1 LLVLYIIV
9 EATTST
15 MATAKDQKCLVLY
28 VNKTVLELE
37 NNLPEAGGRPPTMSQ
52 GSASGTHLER
62 LELCSPLNNTVP
74 AHLYS

>member
-1 LLVLYIIV
+1 
-9 EATTST
+9 
-15 MATAKDQKCLVLY
+15 
-28 VNKTVLELE
+28 VNKIVLELE

-62 LELCSPLNNTVP
+62 LELCSPLNNTAP